1 MYLRK
6 SSRLIY
12 HVELRL
18 TCRETCGLHRA
29 SCWSVDAGLHG
40 GPAEVPVQCVFLCVC
55 VWGECLALWLRPST
69 DPLPTTA
76 TLTTANY
83 SRRITTSYI
92 TRNVYES
99 FEPQEEMLGGGGLGG
114 GGAVFSTNQALPFHI
129 LPLFRRRVW
138 CYVSDLCN
146 HPGHFCLSPALTA
159 SYISDQQLPPLRP
172 LRCQHSAPVLSAH
185 PRVNSGIKE
194 V

>member
-1 MYLRK
+1 MVCIARRAGPPTQVFIVVQPRFP
-6 SSRLIY
+6 SSVCI
-12 HVELRL
+12 
-18 TCRETCGLHRA
+18 
-29 SCWSVDAGLHG
+29 
-40 GPAEVPVQCVFLCVC
+40 PLCVC
-55 VWGECLALWLRPST
+55 VWGDCLALWLRPST
-69 DPLPTTA
+69 DHCHADHCQHTV
-76 TLTTANY
+76 Y

-99 FEPQEEMLGGGGLGG
+99 FEPQEEMLRGGAGWGW
-114 GGAVFSTNQALPFHI
+114 AVFSTNQALPFHI
-129 LPLFRRRVW
+129 SPLFGRRVW